1 MLPCQ
6 DQVDAQKIE
15 RTREGVVIS
24 LRVRASGVT
33 CVVPV
38 ELGWL
43 LASQEAA
50 GMEDRCGR
58 EEGRGPSDYFTFF
71 FFPKS
76 PILSLDLI
84 WQKPF
89 EPAKHCLE

>member
-1 MLPCQ
+1 M
-6 DQVDAQKIE
+6 
-15 RTREGVVIS
+15 VIS
-24 LRVRASGVT
+24 VRVRASGVT

-71 FFPKS
+71 F
-76 PILSLDLI
+76 LSKIAYFELGFDL
-84 WQKPF
+84 
-89 EPAKHCLE
+89 AKTF

>member
-1 MLPCQ
+1 MQPCQ

-15 RTREGVVIS
+15 RTKEGVVIS
-24 LRVRASGVT
+24 VRVRASGVT

-38 ELGWL
+38 ELGCL

-58 EEGRGPSDYFTFF
+58 EEGRGSSDYSLFFYFKIAYFELGFDLAKTF
-71 FFPKS
+71 
-76 PILSLDLI
+76 
-84 WQKPF
+84 
-89 EPAKHCLE
+89 